1 MPEVI
6 SDADP
11 KSLPDANGRTF
22 DGFVFTFGDADI
34 VKAVT
39 RVRVKYNEDALS
51 TTTLTNGIDYVF
63 TGNKIELQVSYV
75 FRIFVDF
82 ELEITQEQFE
92 AQAPKAFVDLQQQL
106 AGTIGK
112 DMKAA
117 AANFKAEDFALNGS
131 PFNNP
136 GEIKNG
142 LKGLFGG
149 SKPIKDG
156 IKKLRPT
163 IMQLGAGDGSADKTS
178 SQLSNIQTLTGK
190 LGMSTKNLNKVV
202 ISQGS
207 PAGTLKIFNKHLS
220 ANKSKIREFALNT
233 RSNNLS
239 TKVLSRL
246 QKAVDNEDEGIS
258 PSSNAVKSVISEVK
272 DKLPNNGENVEEL
285 MKYVGW

>member
-11 KSLPDANGRTF
+11 KNTPDANGRKF
-22 DGFVFTFGDADI
+22 NGRIFTFGDGDI
-34 VKAVT
+34 VKGLN
-39 RVRVKYNEDALS
+39 RVQAKYNEDELS
-51 TTTLTNGIDYVF
+51 KTTLLNGVDYVF
-63 TGNKIELQVSYV
+63 VGKKIEIQGPFV

-82 ELEITQEQFE
+82 DLEISQAEFE
-92 AQAPKAFVDLQQQL
+92 ATAPKAFVDLQQQL

-112 DMKAA
+112 DMKAS

-136 GEIKNG
+136 GETING
-142 LKGLFGG
+142 MKGVFGG

-156 IKKLRPT
+156 IKKLRPA

-190 LGMSTKNLNKVV
+190 LGMSTTNLNKIV

-207 PAGTLKIFNKHLS
+207 PAGSL
-220 ANKSKIREFALNT
+220 
-233 RSNNLS
+233 
-239 TKVLSRL
+239 
-246 QKAVDNEDEGIS
+246 
-258 PSSNAVKSVISEVK
+258 
-272 DKLPNNGENVEEL
+272 
-285 MKYVGW
+285 